1 MYLHIG
7 EEIMVRASEVVAIFD
22 KRLLKTEWKETLTAN
37 SLEKIKNISKNNIK
51 SIVVTTE
58 YIYLSPLASTT
69 LKKRLDEPPMSESVS
84 NIGIS

>member
-69 LKKRLDEPPMSESVS
+69 LKKRLDELPMSESVS